1 MKFQFHKGTIRTGI
15 FLFFGQE
22 HHTFQFHKGT
32 IRTHTGATNSD
43 AFKISIP

>member
-32 IRTHTGATNSD
+32 IRTYGETKNNVQAE
-43 AFKISIP
+43 ISIP